1 MTKQQADLY
10 FGPTHQPCGFTSGVV
25 AQFDGSEEPVVRE
38 LLQNSLDAA
47 RDAKRSAEVRFVID
61 EIPKSA
67 LPGWTAY
74 QGVFNK
80 AIAERQR
87 WHDGKPSHDEK
98 TVIDHIRETIKSPMV
113 PVMLCI
119 DNGHGLNG
127 KRMDALLTQGN
138 TSKGEQ
144 GAGSF
149 GLGHHAAFGA
159 SNLRYVIYASK
170 YRTDDDEVSTIA
182 SGHAILAS
190 HRNPDSPQEQTL
202 AADGYWFRR
211 GFGETAFDGTYRS
224 YPKDPPDLLMP
235 YLGDMQD
242 TGTVVCVAGFNDF
255 RRDEGDPVSAELICR
270 VAAAN
275 FSAAVHDGTLTV
287 RVEDEREGVELS
299 VARETLGRVLEP
311 ISGQRRAPRQ
321 GQIRGELSHQAWR
334 TISEG
339 LLVELSEGERLCIRH
354 LSPSDQPTT
363 RVHVFRRGMWID
375 SQVQGLRESDFA
387 KTLPFDAVLMLDQGS
402 VLEELIRSAEG
413 PEHRGVD
420 RKRLEEGQKRELGER
435 LGEIAQRLRS
445 EVGEREDREEFT
457 PTGFATISG
466 HELRAAE
473 AAPRP
478 RLPSGG
484 GRDSKPVEGG
494 KAETKASEKKSRR
507 SGVPRPGFV
516 PRYRSSSRAG
526 GEANTVEFH
535 VMVDEEIA
543 ETSQVGI
550 RLRLGSGSD
559 GTCEEPLPDTWVPL
573 LEVSDGNVSQSSRG
587 CDGGEL
593 ELTLPLESG
602 EQYLRITTM
611 EPIAQLELLELDLV
625 RRKPTSE
632 QQPPDHEEAE
642 SRHIR
647 SQGSRAG

>member
-1 MTKQQADLY
+1 MANEPADLY

-47 RDAKRSAEVRFVID
+47 RDVARSAEVRFVID
-61 EIPKSA
+61 EVPKSL
-67 LPGWTAY
+67 LPGWNTY
-74 QGVFNK
+74 QDVFGK
-80 AIAERQR
+80 ASDERQR

-98 TVIDHIRETIKSPMV
+98 MVIDHIRESIRSPMI
-113 PVMLCI
+113 PILLCI

-127 KRMDALLTQGN
+127 KRMDALLTPGN

-159 SNLRYVIYASK
+159 SNLRYVVYASK
-170 YRTDDDEVSTIA
+170 YRKDDEVSMIA
-182 SGHAILAS
+182 SGHTILAS
-190 HRNPDSPQEQTL
+190 HRDSDSPKGRTL

-211 GFGETAFDGTYRS
+211 GFEESAFDGTYRS
-224 YPKDPPDLLMP
+224 YPAVPPDLLKP
-235 YLGDMQD
+235 YVADIQD
-242 TGTVVCVAGFNDF
+242 TGTVVCVVGFNEF
-255 RRDEGDPVSAELICR
+255 RRDEADPVSAELICR

-287 RVEDEREGVELS
+287 RVEDERWGTDLAVT
-299 VARETLGRVLEP
+299 RDTLGRVLEP
-311 ISGQRRAPRQ
+311 ISGQRRAHKQ
-321 GQIRGELSHQAWR
+321 GQIRGELAYNAWK

-339 LLVELSEGERLCIRH
+339 LLVELAEGERLRIRH
-354 LSPSDQPTT
+354 LPSGDQQST

-402 VLEELIRSAEG
+402 DLEELVRSAEG

-420 RKRLEEGQKRELGER
+420 RKRLEEGQKSGLRKR
-435 LGEIAQRLRS
+435 LDEIAQRLRS

-457 PTGFATISG
+457 PQGFATISG
-466 HELRAAE
+466 NELRSAE

-494 KAETKASEKKSRR
+494 TKQTKAGEKKSRR
-507 SGVPRPGFV
+507 AGVPRPGSV

-526 GEANTVEFH
+526 KEANTVEFH
-535 VMVDEEIA
+535 VVLDEEIA
-543 ETSQVGI
+543 EISEVGI
-550 RLRLGSGSD
+550 RLRLASGSD
-559 GTCEEPLPDTWVPL
+559 GTCEQPLQDTWVPMH
-573 LEVSDGNVSQSSRG
+573 EVSNGESSQNSRDG
-587 CDGGEL
+587 DGGDL
-593 ELTLPLESG
+593 ELTLPLKSG
-602 EQYLRITTM
+602 EQHLSITMT
-611 EPIAQLELLELDLV
+611 EPVALLELLELDLV

-632 QQPPDHEEAE
+632 QLPIRHEESE
-642 SRHIR
+642 SRHAQ
-647 SQGSRAG
+647 SQGSGAE

>member
-1 MTKQQADLY
+1 MTNEQADLY

-47 RDAKRSAEVRFVID
+47 RDVARSAEVRFVID
-61 EIPKSA
+61 EVPKSL
-67 LPGWTAY
+67 LPGWNTY
-74 QGVFNK
+74 QDVFGK
-80 AIAERQR
+80 ASDERQR

-98 TVIDHIRETIKSPMV
+98 MVIDHIRESIRSPMI
-113 PVMLCI
+113 PILLCI

-127 KRMDALLTQGN
+127 KRMDALLTPGN

-159 SNLRYVIYASK
+159 SNLRYVVYASK
-170 YRTDDDEVSTIA
+170 YRKDDEVSMIA
-182 SGHAILAS
+182 SGHTILAS
-190 HRNPDSPQEQTL
+190 HRDSDSPTGRTL

-211 GFGETAFDGTYRS
+211 GFEESAFDGTYRS
-224 YPKDPPDLLMP
+224 YPAVPPDLLKP
-235 YLGDMQD
+235 YVAEIHD
-242 TGTVVCVAGFNDF
+242 TGTVVCVVGFNEF
-255 RRDEGDPVSAELICR
+255 RRDEADPVSAELICR

-287 RVEDEREGVELS
+287 RVEDERQGTDLAVT
-299 VARETLGRVLEP
+299 RDTLGRVLEP
-311 ISGQRRAPRQ
+311 ISGQRRAPKQ
-321 GQIRGELSHQAWR
+321 GQIRGELAYNVWK

-339 LLVELSEGERLCIRH
+339 LLIELAEGERLRIRH
-354 LSPSDQPTT
+354 LPPGDQPST

-402 VLEELIRSAEG
+402 DLEELVRSAEG

-420 RKRLEEGQKRELGER
+420 RKRLEEGQKRGLRKR
-435 LGEIAQRLRS
+435 LEEIAQHLRS

-457 PTGFATISG
+457 PQGFATISG
-466 HELRAAE
+466 NELRAAE

-494 KAETKASEKKSRR
+494 TKQTKAGEKKSRR
-507 SGVPRPGFV
+507 AGVPRPGSV

-526 GEANTVEFH
+526 KEANTVEFH
-535 VMVDEEIA
+535 VVLDEEIA
-543 ETSQVGI
+543 ESSEVGI
-550 RLRLGSGSD
+550 RLRLASGSD
-559 GTCEEPLPDTWVPL
+559 GTCEQPLQDTWVPMH
-573 LEVSDGNVSQSSRG
+573 EVSNGESSQSSRDG
-587 CDGGEL
+587 DGGDL
-593 ELTLPLESG
+593 ELTLPLRSG
-602 EQYLRITTM
+602 EQHLSITMT
-611 EPIAQLELLELDLV
+611 EPVALLELLELDLV

-632 QQPPDHEEAE
+632 QLPTHHEESE
-642 SRHIR
+642 SRHAQ
-647 SQGSRAG
+647 SQGSRAE